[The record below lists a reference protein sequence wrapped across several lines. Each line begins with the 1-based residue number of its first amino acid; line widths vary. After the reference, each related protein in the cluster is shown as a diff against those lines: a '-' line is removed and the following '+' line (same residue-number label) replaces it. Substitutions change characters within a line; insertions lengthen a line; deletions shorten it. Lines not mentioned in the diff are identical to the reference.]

1 MSPDDAGYPIHWE
14 ADVVLRDGGTAHV
27 RPIRPSDADALQ
39 AFHMGQS
46 QQSTVFR
53 FFAPLERLPE
63 RDLAR
68 FTHVDHHER
77 VAFVAVENDD
87 AGERII
93 AVARYDR
100 DGDEAEVAF
109 NVADAH
115 HGRGLGS
122 VLLEHLTAAA
132 RERGIRRF
140 TAEVLPHNAR
150 MLAVFREAGYAVT
163 QHLEDGILTVTF
175 DIDPTERSLA
185 VMADRE
191 QRAEAL
197 SMRGLLTPRSV
208 LVLAEPGPGA
218 DPALAA
224 AAARHVAAPAD
235 APAVHVVGL
244 DQDVPG
250 ATRWAAVG
258 DVPGPV
264 DLVVL
269 SVPAASAPAAVR
281 SCARLRPRGVVVIS
295 GGFAETGADGLDR
308 QRELL
313 RAAHGSGMRVLG
325 PASYGFLR
333 QAGDGTPTVHAALA
347 ADPPPPGR
355 LALFCQSAPLAVGL
369 LASAGRRGLGLST
382 FVSAG
387 HRADVSGNDV
397 MQFFRQDP
405 ATSVV
410 GMYLES
416 IGNPRKFARVAR
428 RLATTTPV
436 VAVTAGRSGH
446 VVPAGHAVR
455 RTRVPRRALEEM
467 LRQSGVIRVESQHQ
481 LLDVAQLL
489 VHQPLPG
496 GRRVAVLAGSG
507 ALAALTAEAAASA
520 GLTVGLQRAIPPGG
534 HHGDADLDRLGA
546 QLAEV
551 FADGACDAVVVV
563 HVPTLGAPDPRVAEA
578 VARAAAT
585 AGRTTVACILGLSG
599 ITRELT
605 APGPDGTPATVP
617 AYATPEDAVTA
628 LAAAARYAAWRAADH
643 GGPLAPAGVDR
654 ATARRLVAAVL
665 EHPAAPDGS
674 DTWPPDGDVPDTA
687 PTGGAAAA
695 PELAPVRLVAEQTRA
710 LLAAYGIDV
719 WPTFV
724 VNDLDEAREA
734 AEQLGWPVV
743 LKSGAAHLRHRI
755 DLGAVRLDL
764 DGPRALAEALRTMQA
779 HLPDGGPWH
788 VQRMAPPGAACVI
801 RTAEDPRFGPVVSF
815 GIAGDAVDLL
825 GDISYGIAPL
835 SDTDVA
841 EMVRAVRAGPRL
853 FGYRGQPALDV
864 AALEDVLGRV
874 AVMADDLPELRSV
887 ELNPVV
893 VGERGAAVLDA
904 RVRVAPAGRVDTA
917 RRVLPT

>member
-1 MSPDDAGYPIHWE
+1 VSPDEAGYPTHWE

-27 RPIRPSDADALQ
+27 RPIRPEDADALQ
-39 AFHMGQS
+39 TFHMGQS
-46 QQSTVFR
+46 QRSTVFR

-68 FTHVDHHER
+68 FTHVDHHDR
-77 VAFVAVENDD
+77 VAFVAVEDDD

-100 DGDEAEVAF
+100 DGDGAEVAF

-150 MLAVFREAGYAVT
+150 MLAVFRDAGYAVT

-185 VMADRE
+185 VTADRE
-191 QRAEAL
+191 QRAEAR
-197 SMRGLLTPRSV
+197 SMGALLAPASV
-208 LVLAEPGPGA
+208 LVLAETGPGA
-218 DPALAA
+218 DPALAT
-224 AAARHVAAPAD
+224 AAARHVAAPAGG
-235 APAVHVVGL
+235 PVVHVVGL

-250 ATRWAAVG
+250 ATRWGSVG
-258 DVPGPV
+258 EVPGTV

-269 SVPAASAPAAVR
+269 SVPAAHAAAAVR
-281 SCARLRPRGVVVIS
+281 ACARLRPRGLVVIS

-313 RAAHGSGMRVLG
+313 RAAHGAGMRVLG

-333 QAGDGTPTVHAALA
+333 QAGDGTPTVHATLA
-347 ADPPPPGR
+347 AEPPPPGR
-355 LALFCQSAPLAVGL
+355 LALFCHSAPLAVGL
-369 LASAGRRGLGLST
+369 LASVGRRGLGLST

-397 MQFFRQDP
+397 MQFFRQDD

-436 VAVTAGRSGH
+436 VAVIAGRSGH

-455 RTRVPRRALEEM
+455 RTRVPRRALDEM
-467 LRQSGVIRVESQHQ
+467 LRQSGVIRVDSQHQ
-481 LLDVAQLL
+481 LLDVAQFL

-496 GRRVAVLAGSG
+496 GRRVAVLASSG
-507 ALAALTAEAAASA
+507 ALAALTAEAASSA
-520 GLTVGLQRAIPPGG
+520 GLTVGLQRALPPGG
-534 HHGDADLDRLGA
+534 RHGDADLERLDE

-551 FADGACDAVVVV
+551 YADQACDAVVVV
-563 HVPTLGAPDPRVAEA
+563 HVPTLGGPDPHVAEA
-578 VARAAAT
+578 VARAAA
-585 AGRTTVACILGLSG
+585 ASGRPTVACILGLSG
-599 ITRELT
+599 ITAALT
-605 APGPDGTPATVP
+605 APRPDGGSSTVP

-628 LAAAARYAAWRAADH
+628 LAAAARHATWRAADH
-643 GGPLAPAGVDR
+643 GSPLAPAGVDR

-665 EHPAAPDGS
+665 EHPSSSEGDADAGDGPDGAPDAG
-674 DTWPPDGDVPDTA
+674 VA
-687 PTGGAAAA
+687 PGAAE
-695 PELAPVRLVAEQTRA
+695 PAPVRFVEEQTRA
-710 LLAAYGIDV
+710 LLAAYGIEV

-724 VNDLDEAREA
+724 VHDLEEAREA

-801 RTAEDPRFGPVVSF
+801 RSAEDPRFGPVVSF
-815 GIAGDAVDLL
+815 GLAGDAVDLL

-853 FGYRGQPALDV
+853 FGYRGQPSLDV

-887 ELNPVV
+887 ELHPVV
-893 VGERGAAVLDA
+893 VGERGAAVLSA
-904 RVRVAPAGRVDTA
+904 RVRVAPAGRVDTP
-917 RRVLPT
+917 RRVLPA